1 MKREEALKLR
11 KDILKFVRMFGFM
24 DSLKKPL
31 GRPLSV
37 SQVMAL
43 EELESIKLTV
53 WELANKLMLERSSV
67 SRLVDKLIKEGL
79 VCREENEKN
88 RREIHLSLT
97 DKGQITF
104 HQIREQSVEFYQN
117 VLMSLSELEQK
128 KVVDGFELLIKSI
141 SDLTCKT
148 NEEH

>member
-11 KDILKFVRMFGFM
+11 IDIMKFVRMFGFM
-24 DSLKKPL
+24 DSLNKPL

-43 EELESIKLTV
+43 EELESTKLTV
-53 WELANKLMLERSSV
+53 WELANKLMLEPSSV
-67 SRLVDKLIKEGL
+67 SRLVDKLIKEGF
-79 VCREENEKN
+79 VCREVNEKN

-97 DKGQITF
+97 DKGEITV
-104 HQIREQSVEFYQN
+104 HQIREQSIEFYQN
-117 VLMSLSELEQK
+117 VLMNLSELEQK

-141 SDLTCKT
+141 SELTCKT
-148 NEEH
+148 NGEN

>member
-11 KDILKFVRMFGFM
+11 MDILKFVRMFGIM
-24 DSLKKPL
+24 DALNKPV

-43 EELESIKLTV
+43 EELESTRLTV

-67 SRLVDKLIKEGL
+67 SRLVDKLIKEGF
-79 VCREENEKN
+79 VCREVNEKN

-97 DKGQITF
+97 DNGEKTI
-104 HQIREQSVEFYQN
+104 HQLREQSIEFYQN
-117 VLMSLSELEQK
+117 VLMNLPEPEQK
-128 KVVDGFELLIKSI
+128 KVVEGFELLIKSI
-141 SDLTCKT
+141 CELTCNT
-148 NEEH
+148 NGEN

>member
-11 KDILKFVRMFGFM
+11 KDIMKFVRMFGFM

-43 EELESIKLTV
+43 EELESTKLTV